1 MTKIHGENTSLFKEN
16 RDMKDQ
22 IRILNENLR
31 RETEQLLSRDR
42 ENSTLQS
49 EN

>member
-1 MTKIHGENTSLFKEN
+1 
-16 RDMKDQ
+16 MKDQ

-42 ENSTLQS
+42 ENATLHS
-49 EN
+49 ENQVLKSRLDEYRTDTN

>member
-1 MTKIHGENTSLFKEN
+1 MSKIHSENTILFKEN